1 MTDTQSR
8 LYQIT
13 INDPLKKGYSH
24 EDIFK
29 KFKKHF
35 ETLVYLCMADEK
47 GTMFHTHIFV
57 VFSSRVRFSMI
68 KRYFPE
74 AHIESCKGTISDNVS
89 YINKA
94 GKWENAS
101 KQETKIEGSF
111 EEYGERPLDSKGKR
125 EDMSELYQMVKDGMT
140 NAEILEVNQ
149 DYILQI
155 DKLDKVR
162 TTILTE
168 RFKKCVRL
176 DMEVCYIS
184 GPTSTGK
191 TSSVM
196 EKHKSSGIY
205 RITDYKNPFDG
216 YCCQAAIAFDE
227 FRASLRLRDMLLYCD
242 IYPLFLRK
250 K

>member
-1 MTDTQSR
+1 MTDTQSK

-35 ETLVYLCMADEK
+35 ESLVYLCMADEK

-68 KRYFPE
+68 KRYFPD

-111 EEYGERPLDSKGKR
+111 E
-125 EDMSELYQMVKDGMT
+125 
-140 NAEILEVNQ
+140 
-149 DYILQI
+149 
-155 DKLDKVR
+155 
-162 TTILTE
+162 
-168 RFKKCVRL
+168 
-176 DMEVCYIS
+176 
-184 GPTSTGK
+184 
-191 TSSVM
+191 
-196 EKHKSSGIY
+196 
-205 RITDYKNPFDG
+205 
-216 YCCQAAIAFDE
+216 
-227 FRASLRLRDMLLYCD
+227 
-242 IYPLFLRK
+242 
-250 K
+250 